1 MIRPWTVADIPNI
14 LPLLATEQDRPE
26 DRNHL
31 AADVVERLFP
41 RLFFETPHADP
52 ELTGLVSV
60 GEQGQLTG
68 MIARVARQMEFRGE
82 PIRAAVACELFVDPA
97 YRTQMLG
104 VKLLK
109 RVMAGP
115 QELLISDI
123 ANETSRKI
131 WTGLGGQVASWYGL
145 TWAKVLKPAQ
155 FALAMLGRRRRRG
168 LAGVLRFPAAVAD
181 RIVAPRIPSLTSL
194 RPAPKAASVPLT
206 REHFLELFSRF
217 SDVDELRPV
226 YDRETL
232 DWIWPRLDFFYAAGP
247 SEQRLVTS
255 PSGEPLGW
263 YIYQTTADRVV
274 RVSQLVA
281 LPKTIELVFSHLLH
295 HAASQGAVAVCGRVI
310 PRFLQTFRDHGCWIR
325 PRSAH
330 TLIHSR
336 RPELLESF
344 ATGRAF
350 LSLFE
355 SEGPMQAWIQPELA
369 LQRLRDGHG
378 DPVVLEPKPL
388 MSGVSAADLRPA

>member
-26 DRNHL
+26 ERNPL
-31 AADVVERLFP
+31 AAEVVEQLFP

-60 GEQGQLTG
+60 GAHGQLTG
-68 MIARVARQMEFRGE
+68 MIGRVARQMEFRGE
-82 PIRAAVACELFVDPA
+82 PVRAAVSCELFVDPA
-97 YRTQMLG
+97 HRTEMLG

-115 QELLISDI
+115 QDLLISDI
-123 ANETSRKI
+123 ANDTSRKI

-145 TWAKVLKPAQ
+145 SWTKVLKPAQ
-155 FALAMLGRRRRRG
+155 FGLAMIRRQSLGT
-168 LAGVLRFPAAVAD
+168 LAGLLRFPAAVVD
-181 RIVAPRIPSLTSL
+181 RLVSPRVNFLTSL
-194 RPAPKAASVPLT
+194 RPPPKAESVPLT
-206 REHFLELFSRF
+206 REHFLELFPRF
-217 SDVDELRPV
+217 SETDELRPV
-226 YDRETL
+226 YDRETI
-232 DWIWPRLDFFYAAGP
+232 DWIWPRLDFFYTAGP

-263 YIYQTTADRVV
+263 YIYQTTTDRVV

-281 LPKTIELVFSHLLH
+281 LPKTIELVFNHLLH
-295 HAASQGAVAVCGRVI
+295 HAASHGAVAVCGRVI
-310 PRFLQTFRDHGCWIR
+310 PRFLQTFSDHGCLIR

-330 TLIHSR
+330 TLIHAR

-355 SEGPMQAWIQPELA
+355 SEGPLQAWINPGLA
-369 LQRLRDGHG
+369 LQRLRECHST
-378 DPVVLEPKPL
+378 PVVLEPKPPI
-388 MSGVSAADLRPA
+388 SASTIPDLRSA